1 MRLGMRKK
9 HCHKVT
15 AIFVAAL
22 SLLFIV
28 SIVIAKRLQP
38 VFVSRAHAFANTIV
52 TDVIEETVNE
62 VLSEGDYSKSAN
74 VITENGVS
82 AIESDTEK
90 INKLKSEL
98 TVRIQDNIAERCN
111 GKIYVPIGSASG
123 LYILSG
129 TGPKI
134 PISVIPAATVNTNY
148 VEDFKAVGINQVKH
162 SVYINVDVN
171 MHYSGYML
179 DENEIINTDVLV
191 LETIIIG
198 GVPNYYGTGETGI
211 MAD

>member
-1 MRLGMRKK
+1 MRLGMRKR

-15 AIFVAAL
+15 AILVAVL
-22 SLLFIV
+22 SLLVIA

-38 VFVSRAHAFANTIV
+38 VFVSKAHAFANTIV
-52 TDVIEETVNE
+52 TDVIEESVNE

-98 TVRIQDNIAERCN
+98 TVRIQDNIAERCI
-111 GKIYVPIGSASG
+111 GKIYVPLGSASG

-129 TGPKI
+129 IGPKI
-134 PISVIPAATVNTNY
+134 PVSVVPAATVNTNY

-179 DENEIINTDVLV
+179 DESEIINTDVLV